1 MKIFDFSRFE
11 AQLASLGT
19 IVLDA
24 VLDGDYVTEFA
35 SWDHFRLIYAR
46 SGNGRLDLPDRQVVV
61 PEAQF
66 ILLPPGTDH
75 RWCNRGA
82 EPLVLFIV
90 CIQADVFARLP
101 AALKAHSEFL
111 NDFPRLV
118 PTPVDGTAGPVRIE
132 SLFNAIREEKKAD
145 RSGAQAAILG
155 QVLQLMVACN
165 RACMLEADFG
175 ALSPRDAAVAR
186 SLDHL
191 HARIHKPIGIKDLAA
206 IARLSY
212 RRYTD
217 VFKARTGMTVNQY
230 INNRRIALAKR
241 ELLETGNILY
251 ASLESGFG
259 DLANFYRV
267 FRKLTGLTPRQYI
280 EKHTAANRPGVHTK
294 ADLGSFV
301 TDTAEPQMPPA
312 VTPDSIPPAP

>member
-1 MKIFDFSRFE
+1 MKMFDFSRFE
-11 AQLASLGT
+11 AQLASFGT

-24 VLDGDYVTEFA
+24 VLDGDYETEVA

-46 SGNGRLDLPDRQVVV
+46 SGNGCLDLPDRKVIV

-82 EPLVLFIV
+82 DHLVLLIV
-90 CIQADVFARLP
+90 CIQSDVFARLP

-111 NDFPRLV
+111 NDFPRLA
-118 PTPVDGTAGPVRIE
+118 PTPVGATAGPVRIE
-132 SLFNAIREEKKAD
+132 SLFKAIREEKRAD
-145 RSGAQAAILG
+145 RAGAQAAIFG

-165 RACMLEADFG
+165 RARVLEADFG
-175 ALSPRDAAVAR
+175 GLSPRAAALAR
-186 SLDHL
+186 SLDHM
-191 HARIHKPIGIKDLAA
+191 HARIHKPISIKDLAA
-206 IARLSY
+206 IAGLSY

-230 INNRRIALAKR
+230 VNKRRIALAKR

-280 EKHTAANRPGVHTK
+280 EQHTAVNSAEHSVNRQSNPCRRTSH
-294 ADLGSFV
+294 
-301 TDTAEPQMPPA
+301 
-312 VTPDSIPPAP
+312 